1 MRKVILSLA
10 MLASVSTIN
19 VVAQNP
25 IIQTR
30 YTADPAP
37 MVKGDTLYLYADVDE
52 PKADFFWMYQ
62 WRVYSTT
69 DMVNW
74 TDHGEVLGLN
84 SFSWADDRAWATQCC
99 ERNGKYYWYV
109 CAHSKLSNGMAIGVA
124 VSDSPTG
131 PFRDAIGKPLYD
143 NGKWDNID
151 PTVLVDGDKA
161 YLIWGNPEI
170 HQAELNDDMVSFKS
184 EVTLIQQDEKSFG
197 APSPAN
203 RVRGT
208 KYKDIYTEG
217 PWLAKK
223 GKNYYLLYAAGGVPE
238 HIAYSMSK
246 KPLGPWTYK
255 GAVMPQ
261 LNETK
266 SFTNHCGIVDFKGH
280 SYFFY
285 HTGTL
290 PGGGGFD
297 RSTAIEEF
305 KWNADGTIPT
315 IMPTKAGVTPI
326 ANLMLGNKVEAET
339 IGWSE
344 GVTTEQTDHQV
355 YVADIHNGDWLKVR
369 QADFA
374 DGGSKTVT
382 VRVASATQGGN
393 IEIYADSIGGKP
405 LVTIAVPNTNGW
417 AHWTTLTGN
426 ISNCPAGVHDLY
438 FAFRGQKGRKLMYF
452 DWWCIAK
459 K

>member
-1 MRKVILSLA
+1 
-10 MLASVSTIN
+10 
-19 VVAQNP
+19 
-25 IIQTR
+25 
-30 YTADPAP
+30 
-37 MVKGDTLYLYADVDE
+37 
-52 PKADFFWMYQ
+52 
-62 WRVYSTT
+62 
-69 DMVNW
+69 
-74 TDHGEVLGLN
+74 
-84 SFSWADDRAWATQCC
+84 
-99 ERNGKYYWYV
+99 
-109 CAHSKLSNGMAIGVA
+109 
-124 VSDSPTG
+124 
-131 PFRDAIGKPLYD
+131 
-143 NGKWDNID
+143 
-151 PTVLVDGDKA
+151 
-161 YLIWGNPEI
+161 
-170 HQAELNDDMVSFKS
+170 
-184 EVTLIQQDEKSFG
+184 
-197 APSPAN
+197 
-203 RVRGT
+203 
-208 KYKDIYTEG
+208 
-217 PWLAKK
+217 
-223 GKNYYLLYAAGGVPE
+223 
-238 HIAYSMSK
+238 
-246 KPLGPWTYK
+246 
-255 GAVMPQ
+255 MPQ

-315 IMPTKAGVTPI
+315 IMPTRAGVTPI

-355 YVADIHNGDWLKVR
+355 YVADIHNGDWFKVR

-417 AHWTTLTGN
+417 EHWTTLTGN

-438 FAFRGQKGRKLMYF
+438 FAFRGQKGRKLMNF